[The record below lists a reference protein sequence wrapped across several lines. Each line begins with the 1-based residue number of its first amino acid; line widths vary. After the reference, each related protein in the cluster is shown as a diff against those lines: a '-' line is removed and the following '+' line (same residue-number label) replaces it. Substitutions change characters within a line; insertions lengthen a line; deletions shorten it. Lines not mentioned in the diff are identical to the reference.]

1 MFKGFREKYVQ
12 VNKGKLFCRI
22 GGDGTPLLLLHGY
35 PQTHVMWY
43 KTAPELAK
51 NFTIIAADLRGY
63 GSSMVLPSDPNHT
76 TYSKREMANDMIQLM
91 NKLGYDKFF
100 VTGHDR
106 GGRVAHRLAR
116 DHRQR
121 VIAMSILDICPTL
134 DMYEATDMEFAR
146 SYFHWYFLIQPKG
159 LPEKMIESD
168 PRAWVDSCL
177 QKWSGGHEFGPA
189 EEAYLAAFSQP
200 ERIHASC
207 EDYRAAAGI
216 DLEHDRADRDQ
227 LLNIPIQILWGK
239 HGVIGRKFSPIKV
252 WQAYTTEKVSGCAMP
267 TGHFIPEEDPKG
279 VITKLNNFFLSTSQE
294 VKSF

>member
-1 MFKGFREKYVQ
+1 M
-12 VNKGKLFCRI
+12 
-22 GGDGTPLLLLHGY
+22 LH
-35 PQTHVMWY
+35 

-76 TYSKREMANDMIQLM
+76 TYSKREMANAMIQLM

-100 VTGHDR
+100 VAGHDR

-146 SYFHWYFLIQPKG
+146 SYFHWYFLIQPRG
-159 LPEKMIESD
+159 LPEKMIEND

-177 QKWSGGHEFGPA
+177 QKWSGGHEFGLA
-189 EEAYLAAFSQP
+189 EDAYLAAFSQP

-227 LLNIPIQILWGK
+227 LLNIPIQVMWGK
-239 HGVIGRKFSPIKV
+239 NGVIGRKFSPIKV

-279 VITKLNNFFLSTSQE
+279 VITKLINFFID
-294 VKSF
+294 

>member
-1 MFKGFREKYVQ
+1 
-12 VNKGKLFCRI
+12 
-22 GGDGTPLLLLHGY
+22 
-35 PQTHVMWY
+35 
-43 KTAPELAK
+43 
-51 NFTIIAADLRGY
+51 
-63 GSSMVLPSDPNHT
+63 
-76 TYSKREMANDMIQLM
+76 
-91 NKLGYDKFF
+91 
-100 VTGHDR
+100 
-106 GGRVAHRLAR
+106 
-116 DHRQR
+116 
-121 VIAMSILDICPTL
+121 
-134 DMYEATDMEFAR
+134 
-146 SYFHWYFLIQPKG
+146 
-159 LPEKMIESD
+159 MIESD

-177 QKWSGGHEFGPA
+177 QKWSGGHKFGSA

-227 LLNIPIQILWGK
+227 LLNIPIQVLWGK

-294 VKSF
+294 VESFN